1 MNPHPLVSQLRYT
14 DTHSE
19 PGPCRWDIFGCQAI
33 ISGDPEIAAA
43 HETLCQYA
51 GDERVRIDFVKFK
64 EHEEKYNI
72 SSEDG
77 YWDIIRDVANRYTY
91 PCSVSYDNT
100 DSIPGTRGPVMFPII
115 FATSLCWTSEGTPS
129 RLELFR
135 HVLDKPSL
143 RSPTAVIVPKDANPF
158 DILAQLNFAEH
169 KPKDV
174 QYVLNANPVD
184 LTAKY
189 PFKIPYWL
197 EKRYSDPQGE
207 VTVNATPTF
216 TASELHCG
224 KSIPLHNCEHNY
236 DRN

>member
-1 MNPHPLVSQLRYT
+1 MNPHSLLAQLRYT

-19 PGPCRWDIFGCQAI
+19 PGPCRWDIFGCQQT
-33 ISGDPEIAAA
+33 ISGDPEIAQV
-43 HETLCQYA
+43 HETLCPYA
-51 GDERVRIDFVKFK
+51 GDEQVRIDFEKFK
-64 EHEEKYNI
+64 IHEERNNI

-77 YWDIIRDVANRYTY
+77 YWDIIRDVANRFTY
-91 PCSVSYDNT
+91 PSSVNNT
-100 DSIPGTRGPVMFPII
+100 DNIPGTSGPVMYPLI
-115 FATSLCWTSEGTPS
+115 FETSLCWTSAGMPS

-143 RSPTAVIVPKDANPF
+143 KAQTTVVVPKDANPF

-169 KPKDV
+169 RPQDV
-174 QYVLNANPVD
+174 QYVLNANPTD
-184 LTAKY
+184 LTTKY
-189 PFKIPYWL
+189 PLKIPHWL

-216 TASELHCG
+216 TSSELHCG